1 MYSRAVA
8 RRDAPRYDVPPA
20 VVGGALGLLLALFL
34 PLSHRTPEWPA
45 ELPHLTCDESAVIAE
60 HRRDLARP
68 LPPSFAAVDRAWTR
82 WSRAAAA
89 GDPARSDAARQD
101 FADTLRHAATQG
113 ADVSIALRARAAQRF
128 LDDLERPD
136 APLSIV
142 AARHGLGPRGQWY
155 ATRATRLAWFALR
168 WERNA
173 APVADD
179 GRVEPLTD
187 SLMRISPSYQRAF
200 LSWALDARCTEL
212 IGATE
217 ARPIT
222 PADVRACANFRGDLV
237 PIARAVDP
245 RYPDEESRAAVD
257 VLLARGLRDLTRGP
271 DDAPVTVADDPAEIA
286 ARSDAQAALVR
297 ARDVYAAM
305 LERQRTPRIERRY
318 MAVIADLGADEP

>member
-8 RRDAPRYDVPPA
+8 RREAPRYDVPLG
-20 VVGGALGLLLALFL
+20 VVGGALGLLLALFV
-34 PLSHRTPEWPA
+34 PLSHRTPEWPT
-45 ELPHLTCDESAVIAE
+45 ELPHLAYDEAAVIAE

-68 LPPSFAAVDRAWTR
+68 LPPSFAAVDRAWSR
-82 WSRAAAA
+82 WSQAAAA
-89 GDPARSDAARQD
+89 GDAARSDAARQD
-101 FADTLRHAATQG
+101 FADTLRHASTQG

-136 APLSIV
+136 AALSVV
-142 AARHGLGPRGQWY
+142 AERHGLGPHGRWY

-179 GRVEPLTD
+179 GRVEPLAD
-187 SLMRISPSYQRAF
+187 SLVRVSPSCQRAF

-212 IGATE
+212 IGATA
-217 ARPIT
+217 ARPLT

-237 PIARAVDP
+237 PIARAADP
-245 RYPDEESRAAVD
+245 RYPAEESLATVE
-257 VLLARGLRDLTRGP
+257 VLLARGLRDLTRRP

-297 ARDVYAAM
+297 ARDLYAAT
-305 LERQRTPRIERRY
+305 LERQRTPRIERRF
-318 MAVIADLGADEP
+318 MAVIAELGADEP